1 MSLHTKLHVT
11 LLKYFVFKTLRSRKK
26 HLRSLVRSCKK
37 AHLSRKIR
45 LYILQLMIFAY
56 LAYITVTC
64 AIAVAMAVKPRYV
77 KSTYTVHKMG
87 TKWVKLT
94 EFQSYVRILVV
105 YVCASLLQLA
115 VELGDLS
122 QAETKNIAVKNWSN
136 SQNDNYFH

>member
-1 MSLHTKLHVT
+1 MKLCTK
-11 LLKYFVFKTLRSRKK
+11 
-26 HLRSLVRSCKK
+26 
-37 AHLSRKIR
+37 AQLSRKIR

-64 AIAVAMAVKPRYV
+64 ATAVAMAVKPRYV

-122 QAETKNIAVKNWSN
+122 QAETKNIAVKSWSN